1 MSQNDEQARESVD
14 QAKDIVIESLGETM
28 DLYGVT
34 RSVGNLYG
42 TMYFEESM
50 TLDEMREK
58 LKMSKPSMSTGVKK
72 LQEFDIV
79 KQSFRRGSR
88 KQTFVA
94 EKDFFSF
101 FSKFFTKKW
110 EREVNL
116 NLEAIKEAQP
126 IFEEI
131 MNSEDVSEE
140 VRDEARELYEQVE
153 YSKAYYYWLEQLVEG
168 IRNGKIFEAFPP
180 PEHNKNK

>member
-1 MSQNDEQARESVD
+1 MKPTDEQAKESID
-14 QAKDIVIESLGETM
+14 QAKDLVIESLGETM

-79 KQSFRRGSR
+79 KQSFQRGTR

-94 EKDFFSF
+94 EKNFFSF
-101 FSKFFTKKW
+101 FNKFFTKKW
-110 EREVNL
+110 EREVTL
-116 NLEAIKEAQP
+116 NLDAIKEAQP
-126 IFEEI
+126 ILEEVI
-131 MNSEDVSEE
+131 NSDDVSQEIKN
-140 VRDEARELYEQVE
+140 EAQSIYVQIE
-153 YSKAYYYWLEQLVEG
+153 YSKAYYYWLQQLVEG
-168 IRNGKIFEAFPP
+168 IRSGKIFEAFPV
-180 PEHNKNK
+180 EQNHHE